1 MATRTRKAE
10 ASLLGD
16 RIDILN
22 RDAVEVSAAKQI
34 FRTVST
40 TLALVRV
47 GAHSASACGFS
58 PITEPGQADRRQ
70 RFRAAVRVLF
80 QCMRCAE
87 DRDPGEGNGQSRR
100 IRGGGTRRL
109 GKVG

>member
-22 RDAVEVSAAKQI
+22 RDAVELSAAKQI

-47 GAHSASACGFS
+47 GAPLC
-58 PITEPGQADRRQ
+58 
-70 RFRAAVRVLF
+70 VRLWILTDN
-80 QCMRCAE
+80 R
-87 DRDPGEGNGQSRR
+87 
-100 IRGGGTRRL
+100 TRTS
-109 GKVG
+109 